1 MTCVKRWKPI
11 QGVANMSKY
20 HVLMSESLGKTIE
33 VEAESA
39 EEAMEK
45 VDNGDWYDKDVIRE
59 KVIDRFAVEAEVWS
73 ENMELL

>member
-1 MTCVKRWKPI
+1 
-11 QGVANMSKY
+11 
-20 HVLMSESLGKTIE
+20 MSESLGKTIE

-45 VDNGDWYDKDVIRE
+45 VDCGDWYDKDVIRE

>member
-1 MTCVKRWKPI
+1 
-11 QGVANMSKY
+11 MSKY

-45 VDNGDWYDKDVIRE
+45 VDCGDRYDKDVIRE

>member
-1 MTCVKRWKPI
+1 
-11 QGVANMSKY
+11 MSKY

-45 VDNGDWYDKDVIRE
+45 VDCGDWYDKDVIRE
-59 KVIDRFAVEAEVWS
+59 KVIDRFAVEVEIFS
-73 ENMELL
+73 GKGDKDE

>member
-1 MTCVKRWKPI
+1 
-11 QGVANMSKY
+11 MSKY

-39 EEAMEK
+39 EEAMKK
-45 VDNGDWYDKDVIRE
+45 VDCGDWYDKDVIRE
-59 KVIDRFAVEAEVWS
+59 TVIDRFAVEAEVWS

>member
-1 MTCVKRWKPI
+1 MTCVRKWILI
-11 QGVANMSKY
+11 QGVVNMSKY